1 MTQDAVSRLCSLV
14 PKLAD
19 DLEPEQL
26 AAAMQ
31 LLDNLAHPLL
41 PDDIRAL
48 MGLLPAEGD
57 LAHGLN
63 WTILH
68 AIEASP
74 DWPLWDTLTDRDS
87 EWVRVFLL
95 RLANDGSLPPWEED
109 SGELPVG
116 MKASLVKGT

>member
-1 MTQDAVSRLCSLV
+1 MTQGAVSRLCGLV

-31 LLDNLAHPLL
+31 LLDNLVHPLSS
-41 PDDIRAL
+41 DDIRAL

-57 LAHGLN
+57 LAYGLN

-74 DWPLWDTLTDRDS
+74 DWPLWDTLTDGNS

-95 RLANDGSLPPWEED
+95 RLANDGSLPPWEEG
-109 SGELPVG
+109 SGELPMA
-116 MKASLVKGT
+116 MKTSLVKAS